1 MNKFLTVLVLLIAI
15 ASLAVGSV
23 FVFMGFSKQNEVK
36 ANLEAEKVSYN
47 LTDDKTASPKPI
59 ESMAELEKLASTL
72 KMHRDSMAPSYSE
85 LTAKN
90 PDHKFDPTNPLNLSY
105 AQGMN
110 LENSVLIA
118 VLSFGMTWMMIG
130 VGAFMIIVGLALLFI
145 SILQFR
151 QK

>member
-23 FVFMGFSKQNEVK
+23 FVFMGFSRQNEVK

-47 LTDDKTASPKPI
+47 LTDDKAASPKPV
-59 ESMAELEKLASTL
+59 ETMAELEKLASTL

>member
-36 ANLEAEKVSYN
+36 ANLASEKVSYN
-47 LTDDKTASPKPI
+47 FTEDKNASPKPV
-59 ESMAELEKLASTL
+59 ETMTELEQLAKTL

-90 PDHKFDPTNPLNLSY
+90 STHKFDPTNPLNLSY

-118 VLSFGMTWMMIG
+118 VLSLGMTWMMIG